1 MSFAT
6 NGMRQGTPRVMATA
20 SLDQAMAFSNC
31 NVIDYKQGLNFGMD
45 VAPTMP
51 SIPTVTVDGDMESR
65 SSLNLDRTGHTV
77 DMQISHAKEPEY
89 RQSDSVD
96 ISELAGKISREM
108 VQNKSSSRKKD
119 VQMAQQIESLKRDMS
134 SMRSKMVTS
143 LTSESPA
150 QASRQRERTGYPVPR
165 SPNDVAATANC
176 AKNNSDMYDGLHEGL
191 EHHTQVLQRT
201 QKSISRLDSEIQNLK
216 SVADANNIQGKS
228 FDAGLRH
235 HTKAMQ
241 SMKQT
246 MSDMDSGLVNHTSE
260 IRTLKGASGGARGS
274 NADKLQTMQRQLDD
288 LVRVSGKTSSLTSL
302 QSELGTLRSKIEYV
316 SKQQTRIQE
325 QMQTK
330 QAVDRQPR
338 QQTSNKLA
346 SLLAKYDR

>member
-51 SIPTVTVDGDMESR
+51 GVPTVTVDGDMESR
-65 SSLNLDRTGHTV
+65 YSLNLDRTGHTV

-176 AKNNSDMYDGLHEGL
+176 AKNNSDMYGLHVGL

-260 IRTLKGASGGARGS
+260 IRTLKGASGGARG
-274 NADKLQTMQRQLDD
+274 NNTDKLQTMQRQLDD

-302 QSELGTLRSKIEYV
+302 QSELGTLRSEIEYV